1 MSEKNEF
8 LDKTPYRYKR
18 YVGYKIASIV
28 ALSLPFIRINDN
40 HIFLLSFD
48 NNQKV

>member
-18 YVGYKIASIV
+18 YIGYIIATVV
-28 ALSLPFIRINDN
+28 ALTLPFIKINDKK
-40 HIFLLSFD
+40 IR
-48 NNQKV
+48 